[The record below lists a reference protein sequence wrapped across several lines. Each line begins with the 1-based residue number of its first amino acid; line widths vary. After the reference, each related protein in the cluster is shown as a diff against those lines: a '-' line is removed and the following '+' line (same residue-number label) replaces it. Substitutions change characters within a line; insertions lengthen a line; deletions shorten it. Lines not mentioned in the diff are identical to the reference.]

1 MKTGYLL
8 AVVALV
14 AFAAGA
20 LAAESGGNTM
30 EGVEKVLVLEPSPGN
45 PRNSEGDFVRLRDG
59 RILFAYTRFT
69 GSASDYGAADIA
81 SRYSDDGG
89 KTWSDRDE
97 ILVPNEG
104 AVNTMSVSMLRL
116 KSGRIALFY
125 LVKESHGS
133 CKPYLRYS
141 SDEAQTW
148 SERIA
153 CIDVPGYFVVNNDR
167 LVQLNTGR
175 LLFPTAQH
183 PVADGEIRHRGTA
196 LCYLSDDEGLT
207 WRASDSRLEAPAD
220 SKSGLQEPGVVEL
233 ADARL
238 MMLSRTDQGCQ
249 YRSFSK
255 DAGITWSPAEPSDL
269 LSPVSPATFERIPK
283 TRDLLIT
290 WNNHDGV
297 AEELRGKRT
306 PFTLAISKDEGKT
319 WEHVRNIEDD
329 PNGWYCYTAMEFVGD
344 HVLLGHCAGDRRTGG
359 LNTTQIVRIAIDALY
374 K

>member
-1 MKTGYLL
+1 MRPGYIVT
-8 AVVALV
+8 VVALIALGAV
-14 AFAAGA
+14 AQVAKPKG
-20 LAAESGGNTM
+20 SIM
-30 EGVEKVLVLEPSPGN
+30 KDVDKVLVLDPSPGN
-45 PRNSEGDFVRLRDG
+45 PRNSEGDFVQLRDG
-59 RILFAYTRFT
+59 TILFAYTRFT
-69 GSASDYGAADIA
+69 GSASDYGAADIVG
-81 SRYSDDGG
+81 RYSQDGG
-89 KTWSDRDE
+89 KTWSKEDTM
-97 ILVPNEG
+97 IVPNEG

-116 KSGRIALFY
+116 QSGRIALFY

-133 CKPYLRYS
+133 CKPYLRLS
-141 SDEAQTW
+141 TDEAKTW
-148 SERIA
+148 SDRIA

-183 PVADGEIRHRGTA
+183 PVVDGKIQGRGTA
-196 LCYLSDDEGLT
+196 LCYFSDDEGLT
-207 WRASDSRLEAPAD
+207 WRASDTRLEAPAD
-220 SKSGLQEPGVVEL
+220 SRSGLQEPGVVEL
-233 ADARL
+233 ADASL

-255 DAGITWSPAEPSDL
+255 DAGVTWSPAEPSDL

-283 TRDLLIT
+283 TRDLLIA
-290 WNNHDGV
+290 WNNHDGI
-297 AEELRGKRT
+297 ADELRGKRT
-306 PFTLAISKDEGKT
+306 PFTLAISTDEGKT